1 MLENLLNGFDQFF
14 TLQNLLLGLGGV
26 VLGSLVGVLPGIGP
40 LGAMAMLLGLTPQLG
55 ATGSL
60 ILFAGIYYGAAYGG
74 STTSILL
81 NVPGES
87 ASVITTVD
95 GYQMT
100 KRGRGGAALTVAAVG
115 SFVAGTV
122 AVIGMMLVA
131 PTLGE
136 LAVEL
141 GPPEYLA
148 LTAAGLLM
156 LVILTPGQFAKS
168 ALMVALGLGIALV
181 GIDPLGS
188 TARFTFGS
196 TELSGGLSFI
206 AIAMGMFGIS
216 EVLDQMLSRWAPHKP
231 RAPKMRELLPTRAEA
246 KRAAPAIARGT
257 GIGFGLGL
265 VPGPAGVISTFA
277 SYVVERR
284 FSKYRREF
292 GKGAI
297 EGVAGPESANNAAA
311 GAAFIPL
318 LVLGIPFAP
327 VMALMLSA
335 LLLNGIIPGPNFI
348 QEQPE
353 VFWTVI
359 AAMYV
364 ANFLLLV
371 LNLPL
376 VGLFTRVL
384 AVPPGILMAL
394 ILGICTIGVYAE
406 GNSMFDVAT
415 MFVAGIIGLWFR
427 RADINPAP
435 LVLAIVLGPTL
446 ESSLRQSLDLA
457 HGDVSYFFGRPVLV
471 VMLIGLVLAVIARF
485 WLRRRAARLE
495 AQTTDGMPAAGSRDD
510 QPDAA
515 FAAGPGRTP
524 ESADQLDPPSGSES
538 RTSRSA
544 YSQERTDVR

>member
-1 MLENLLNGFDQFF
+1 MLTDLVNGFEQFF
-14 TLQNLLLGLGGV
+14 TWQYLLLGLGGV

-81 NVPGES
+81 NLPGES
-87 ASVITTVD
+87 ASVMTTVD

-100 KRGRGGAALTVAAVG
+100 KRGRGGAALSIAAIG

-122 AVIGMMLVA
+122 AVVGLMFVA
-131 PTLGE
+131 PALGRV
-136 LAVEL
+136 AVQL

-148 LTAAGLLM
+148 LTVAGLVM
-156 LVILTPGQFAKS
+156 LSVLTPGHMVKS
-168 ALMVALGLGIALV
+168 VLMVVLGVAISLV
-181 GIDPLGS
+181 GVDPLGS
-188 TARFTFGS
+188 VPRFTFGS
-196 TELSGGLSFI
+196 TELSGGISFV
-206 AIAMGMFGIS
+206 AVAMGMFGIA
-216 EVLDQMLSRWAPHKP
+216 EVLDQMLDKWSTSRVK
-231 RAPKMRELLPTRAEA
+231 APKLRELLPTRAEA
-246 KRAAPAIARGT
+246 RRSVPAIARGT

-265 VPGPAGVISTFA
+265 VPGPAAVISTFA
-277 SYVVERR
+277 SYVIERR
-284 FSKYRREF
+284 FSKHRNEF

-327 VMALMLSA
+327 VMAMMLSA
-335 LLLNGIIPGPNFI
+335 LLLNNIVPGPTFI
-348 QEQPE
+348 QDQPG

-364 ANFLLLV
+364 ANVLLLL

-384 AVPPGILMAL
+384 SVPPGILMS
-394 ILGICTIGVYAE
+394 IVIGVCIVGVYSE
-406 GNSMFDVAT
+406 NNSMFDVGI
-415 MFVAGIIGLWFR
+415 MFVSGLLGLWFR

-435 LVLAIVLGPTL
+435 LVLAVVLGPTL
-446 ESSLRQSLDLA
+446 ESSLRQSLGLA
-457 HGDVSYFFGRPVLV
+457 HGDLTYFLGRPVLV
-471 VMLIGLVLAVIARF
+471 VLVSLVVLGLVARAV
-485 WLRRRAARLE
+485 LRHRA
-495 AQTTDGMPAAGSRDD
+495 
-510 QPDAA
+510 
-515 FAAGPGRTP
+515 
-524 ESADQLDPPSGSES
+524 
-538 RTSRSA
+538 TSRPQLEIDETPSEQLTT
-544 YSQERTDVR
+544 STTSKEG

>member
-1 MLENLLNGFDQFF
+1 MFENLLYGFEQFF
-14 TLQNLLLGLGGV
+14 TLQNMLLGLGGV

-40 LGAMAMLLGLTPQLG
+40 IGAMAMLLGLTPQLG

-81 NVPGES
+81 NLPGEA
-87 ASVITTVD
+87 ASVMTTVD

-122 AVIGMMLVA
+122 AVIGMMFVA
-131 PTLGE
+131 PTLGK

-156 LVILTPGQFAKS
+156 LVILTPGNMAKS
-168 ALMVALGLGIALV
+168 ALMVGLGLGIALV

-188 TARFTFGS
+188 TARFTFDS
-196 TELSGGLSFI
+196 TELSGGISFI
-206 AIAMGMFGIS
+206 AVAMGMFGVS
-216 EVLDQMLSRWAPHKP
+216 EVLDQMLTRWAPSKV
-231 RAPKMRELLPTRAEA
+231 RAPKMRELLPTRTEM

-284 FSKYRREF
+284 FSKHRKEF

-335 LLLNGIIPGPNFI
+335 LLLNGIIPGPTFI
-348 QEQPE
+348 QDQPE

-364 ANFLLLV
+364 ANFMLLV

-384 AVPPGILMAL
+384 SVPPGILMAL

-406 GNSMFDVAT
+406 GNSMFDVAI
-415 MFVAGIIGLWFR
+415 MYLAGIIGLWFR

-446 ESSLRQSLDLA
+446 EGSLRQSLELA
-457 HGDVSYFFGRPVLV
+457 HGDIGYFLSRPVLV
-471 VMLIGLVLAVIARF
+471 VLFAGLILASGVRV
-485 WLRRRAARLE
+485 WLRRRATKLE
-495 AQTTDGMPAAGSRDD
+495 VQSAADGQSDVTDDDPDSAAAGD
-510 QPDAA
+510 QPAM
-515 FAAGPGRTP
+515 TE
-524 ESADQLDPPSGSES
+524 ESLRNGDS
-538 RTSRSA
+538 
-544 YSQERTDVR
+544 

>member
-1 MLENLLNGFDQFF
+1 MLTDLLNGFAEFF
-14 TLQNLLLGLGGV
+14 TWQYLLIGFGGV

-55 ATGSL
+55 PTGAL

-81 NVPGES
+81 NLPGES
-87 ASVITTVD
+87 ASVMTTVD

-100 KRGRGGAALTVAAVG
+100 KRGRGGAALAIAALG
-115 SFVAGTV
+115 SFFAGTV
-122 AVIGMMLVA
+122 AVIGLMLLA

-156 LVILTPGQFAKS
+156 LVILTPGHMTKS
-168 ALMVALGLGIALV
+168 ALMVALGLAISVV
-181 GIDPLGS
+181 GIDPLGA
-188 TARFTFGS
+188 TNRFSFGS
-196 TELSGGLSFI
+196 TELAGGISFV
-206 AIAMGMFGIS
+206 AIAMGLFGIS
-216 EVLDQMLSRWAPHKP
+216 EVLDQLLSKWSSSRV
-231 RAPKMRELLPTRAEA
+231 RAPKMRELVPTKTEL
-246 KRAAPAIARGT
+246 KRAAPAVARGT

-265 VPGPAGVISTFA
+265 IPGPAAVISTFA
-277 SYVVERR
+277 SYILERKI
-284 FSKYRREF
+284 SKRRDEF
-292 GKGAI
+292 GKGAV

-318 LVLGIPFAP
+318 LVLGVPFAP

-335 LLLNGIIPGPNFI
+335 LLLNGIIPGPTFI
-348 QEQPE
+348 QDQPE
-353 VFWTVI
+353 LFWTVI

-364 ANFLLLV
+364 ANLMLLL

-394 ILGICTIGVYAE
+394 IVGICTIGVYAE
-406 GNSMFDVAT
+406 NNSMFDVGI
-415 MFVAGIIGLWFR
+415 MYVAGLVGVWFR
-427 RADINPAP
+427 RAAINPAP

-446 ESSLRQSLDLA
+446 EGSFRQSLGLAGGDL
-457 HGDVSYFFGRPVLV
+457 GYFLGRPILMFLLV
-471 VMLIGLVLAVIARF
+471 GVIAAAVIRF
-485 WLRRRAARLE
+485 VLKRRAARALDIAE
-495 AQTTDGMPAAGSRDD
+495 GDLPETAPGDASTADRAGADSD
-510 QPDAA
+510 P
-515 FAAGPGRTP
+515 TP
-524 ESADQLDPPSGSES
+524 
-538 RTSRSA
+538 
-544 YSQERTDVR
+544 QERREVEASISDVPTKREDE